1 MNHTALLILIFFG
14 FKISI
19 QDLRTFRIKNRD
31 VSVLFFLLSMISI
44 LQGNIASQMSAGV
57 LYLSIFLFLYV
68 IGILLPIQS
77 GIGFGDVK
85 LVSVLAFGYLH
96 IGVPSLSIYCLS
108 LCCACSMQIGLQY
121 LQQRR
126 FPNRIA
132 MAPSI
137 FLAVGLYLYAP
148 MGLLL
153 PQ

>member
-1 MNHTALLILIFFG
+1 MNHSALLILIFFG
-14 FKISI
+14 FRISI

-31 VSVLFFLLSMISI
+31 VSVFFFLLSIISL
-44 LQGNIASQMSAGV
+44 LQANIASQMAAGV

-68 IGILLPIQS
+68 IGIVLPIQS

-85 LVSVLAFGYLH
+85 LVSILAFGYLH
-96 IGVPSLSIYCLS
+96 IGVRSLSIYFLS

>member
-31 VSVLFFLLSMISI
+31 VSVLFFLLSIISL
-44 LQGNIASQMSAGV
+44 LQANIASQMAAGV
-57 LYLSIFLFLYV
+57 LYLCIFLFLYV

-96 IGVPSLSIYCLS
+96 IGVRSLSIYFLS
-108 LCCACSMQIGLQY
+108 LCCACSMQICLQY

>member
-1 MNHTALLILIFFG
+1 
-14 FKISI
+14 
-19 QDLRTFRIKNRD
+19 
-31 VSVLFFLLSMISI
+31 
-44 LQGNIASQMSAGV
+44 
-57 LYLSIFLFLYV
+57 
-68 IGILLPIQS
+68 
-77 GIGFGDVK
+77 
-85 LVSVLAFGYLH
+85 
-96 IGVPSLSIYCLS
+96 
-108 LCCACSMQIGLQY
+108 MQIGLQY

>member
-14 FKISI
+14 FRISI
-19 QDLRTFRIKNRD
+19 QDLRTLRIKNRD
-31 VSVLFFLLSMISI
+31 VSVLFFLLSIISL
-44 LQGNIASQMSAGV
+44 LQANIASQMAAGV
-57 LYLSIFLFLYV
+57 LYLSIFIFLYV

-85 LVSVLAFGYLH
+85 LVSVLAFGFLH
-96 IGVPSLSIYCLS
+96 IGVRSLSIYFLS

>member
-1 MNHTALLILIFFG
+1 MA
-14 FKISI
+14 
-19 QDLRTFRIKNRD
+19 
-31 VSVLFFLLSMISI
+31 
-44 LQGNIASQMSAGV
+44 AGV

-68 IGILLPIQS
+68 IGIVLPIQS

-85 LVSVLAFGYLH
+85 LISVLAFGYLH
-96 IGVPSLSIYCLS
+96 IGVRSLSIYFLS

>member
-1 MNHTALLILIFFG
+1 MA
-14 FKISI
+14 
-19 QDLRTFRIKNRD
+19 
-31 VSVLFFLLSMISI
+31 
-44 LQGNIASQMSAGV
+44 AGV

-77 GIGFGDVK
+77 GVGFGDVK

-96 IGVPSLSIYCLS
+96 IGVRSLSIYCLS

-137 FLAVGLYLYAP
+137 FLAMGLYLYAP